1 MPVQPSAAEDLQRKT
16 PSASRAKPW
25 AALQHT
31 NFRRYW
37 LGQTVSVVGTWM
49 QSVAMAWLVLELTN
63 SPFLLGVVGAAQFA
77 PILLFSLLG
86 GVVADHVPK
95 RKLIIACQT
104 VMMLVAFALGTL
116 SYLQIVEFWHI
127 FGLALVVGL
136 TNSLDI
142 PARQAFLVELTGKK
156 DLMNAIALHASVFNG
171 ARVVGPAIAG
181 VLIAYISLP
190 LCFFLNGISFLAVLL
205 GLLTLRIEDR
215 AFATHQ
221 SRRVFAEIG
230 EGLRYIRRT
239 PTVLY
244 PMLLLALVSLF
255 AFNFNVLVPVY
266 ARDVLK
272 QGAEGFGFLLAAHG
286 LGAMIGSLFLA
297 YFSHLGPKRSLLIG
311 GVIGVSLTQVF
322 LAPISVFWLAL
333 PIMVLSGWSMLA
345 FAGTVN
351 TTVQLVVPDEL
362 RGRVMSVYSL
372 VFMGMAPFGNLMA
385 GAAAK
390 WLGASAAF
398 AVCGVLGLAAL
409 AVLLKPILKASAEPE
424 QSQVP
429 G

>member
-1 MPVQPSAAEDLQRKT
+1 
-16 PSASRAKPW
+16 
-25 AALQHT
+25 
-31 NFRRYW
+31 
-37 LGQTVSVVGTWM
+37 
-49 QSVAMAWLVLELTN
+49 
-63 SPFLLGVVGAAQFA
+63 
-77 PILLFSLLG
+77 
-86 GVVADHVPK
+86 
-95 RKLIIACQT
+95 
-104 VMMLVAFALGTL
+104 
-116 SYLQIVEFWHI
+116 
-127 FGLALVVGL
+127 
-136 TNSLDI
+136 
-142 PARQAFLVELTGKK
+142 GKK

-181 VLIAYISLP
+181 VLIAYVSLP
-190 LCFFLNGISFLAVLL
+190 LCFFLNGISFLAVLI